1 VKAYVYVVEFQKRGL
16 SHAHFLL
23 IMERKYKLTCPEQYD
38 MIISAELPNKK
49 KYPELYKMVT
59 KHMMH
64 GPCGTLNPS
73 CPCTVGHRSCKNHYP
88 CPFYEATSQG
98 KDSYPIYRRR
108 NDGCML
114 KVRGHYLDNQWV
126 VPYNPFLLRTFNCH
140 INVEACES
148 IKSVKYLFKYIYKG
162 YDRAS
167 VVMRETDKVDEKGTL
182 MRSSSIE
189 TLDG

>member
-1 VKAYVYVVEFQKRGL
+1 
-16 SHAHFLL
+16 
-23 IMERKYKLTCPEQYD
+23 MERKYKLTCPEQYD